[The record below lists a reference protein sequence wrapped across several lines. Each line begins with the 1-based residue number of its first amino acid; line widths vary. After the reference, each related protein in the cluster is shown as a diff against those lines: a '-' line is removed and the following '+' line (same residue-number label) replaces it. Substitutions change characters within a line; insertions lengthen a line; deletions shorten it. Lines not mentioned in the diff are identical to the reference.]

1 MPRRFE
7 PIEVVTPFIVLLCA
21 QFVQILPGIK
31 AGIVA
36 IIKKEPQRVIPDG
49 LDRRYLHVLLAG
61 LQNAL
66 TGSVS
71 FDFGRRRI
79 DTKVFKREVKGCPI
93 LILQRDLTRCLS
105 KSDCAR
111 LASRKFV
118 SPTILGR

>member
-1 MPRRFE
+1 MKYHNSFIDTVGNRPANTLCQAIVPRRFE
-7 PIEVVTPFIVLLCA
+7 LIEVGTPFIVLLCA

-66 TGSVS
+66 TGSMS
-71 FDFGRRRI
+71 FDFGR
-79 DTKVFKREVKGCPI
+79 
-93 LILQRDLTRCLS
+93 
-105 KSDCAR
+105 
-111 LASRKFV
+111 
-118 SPTILGR
+118 